1 MPAACEW
8 PGGCANDPHH
18 QVPDGV
24 PVYHLTK
31 IGSDEID
38 GDYCR
43 IHARL
48 RVREMGKAMRAAAA
62 TGGDGGEET
71 GR

>member
-24 PVYHLTK
+24 PVYAVTK
-31 IGSDEID
+31 INSNVID
-38 GDYCR
+38 GHYCR
-43 IHARL
+43 VHGRL
-48 RVREMGKAMRAAAA
+48 RISQMGREMRGFPSSDDA
-62 TGGDGGEET
+62 TD
-71 GR
+71 